1 MSRSAVSG
9 MHLNKYK
16 KVRFSLF
23 SLTFYFVMAVDARN
37 KNTVDVIFCS
47 PGSLFVMAVDSS
59 NRK

>member
-1 MSRSAVSG
+1 MECVVLDPAV
-9 MHLNKYK
+9 
-16 KVRFSLF
+16 
-23 SLTFYFVMAVDARN
+23 VMAVDARN